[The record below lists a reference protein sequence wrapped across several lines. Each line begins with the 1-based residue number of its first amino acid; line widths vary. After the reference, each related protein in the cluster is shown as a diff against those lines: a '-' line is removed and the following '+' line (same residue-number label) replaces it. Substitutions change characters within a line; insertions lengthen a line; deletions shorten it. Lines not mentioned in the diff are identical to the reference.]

1 MLGRYAD
8 NLYWMARYLERA
20 ENTARKIQAGLHY
33 SITTKENNRNDLLEF
48 LIEDYQIK
56 NFKKKYTIASTQN
69 VVNFL
74 LRDEDNIDN
83 IRNLL
88 KKARLNGKI
97 VRTAL
102 TREVSNS
109 LNQSWLASEKLLK
122 RQIQINNLPD
132 ILENILNTGT
142 VFRGSVYGTMLR
154 NDTFNFI
161 RIGTFIERSNNTV
174 SILNTKYYRL
184 LLRNTVVV
192 NKIDFNRWE
201 ILLRSLSAWR
211 SFNWLSGEYLDPAA
225 ITNFLVF
232 DERMPRSLSFC
243 NKEILSNLDYL
254 QLTYQKKYKSY
265 NLAKKNQNK
274 LTSGIIRTIHNK
286 KLYEFIREFSKKNN
300 EMHTLIARDFNLV

>member
-56 NFKKKYTIASTQN
+56 VFKKKYKIASTQN

-243 NKEILSNLDYL
+243 NKEILSNLEYL
-254 QLTYQKKYKSY
+254 QSTYKKKYKSY
-265 NLAKKNQNK
+265 NLVKKNQNK

-286 KLYEFIREFSKKNN
+286 KLYEFIKEFAKQNN
-300 EMHTLIARDFNLV
+300 EMHSLISRDFNLV

>member
-56 NFKKKYTIASTQN
+56 VFKKKYKIASTQN

-88 KKARLNGKI
+88 KKSILNGKI

-254 QLTYQKKYKSY
+254 QLTYKKKYKSY

-286 KLYEFIREFSKKNN
+286 KLYEFN
-300 EMHTLIARDFNLV
+300 

>member
-33 SITTKENNRNDLLEF
+33 SITTKENNRNGLLEF

-56 NFKKKYTIASTQN
+56 VFKKKYNIASTQN

-83 IRNLL
+83 VRNLL

-109 LNQSWLASEKLLK
+109 LNQSWLASDKFLK

-243 NKEILSNLDYL
+243 NKEILSNLEYL
-254 QLTYQKKYKSY
+254 QSTYKKKYKSY
-265 NLAKKNQNK
+265 NLVKKNQNK

-286 KLYEFIREFSKKNN
+286 KLYKFIKEFANQNN
-300 EMHTLIARDFNLV
+300 EIHSLISRDFNLV

>member
-1 MLGRYAD
+1 M
-8 NLYWMARYLERA
+8 
-20 ENTARKIQAGLHY
+20 
-33 SITTKENNRNDLLEF
+33 
-48 LIEDYQIK
+48 
-56 NFKKKYTIASTQN
+56 
-69 VVNFL
+69 
-74 LRDEDNIDN
+74 
-83 IRNLL
+83 
-88 KKARLNGKI
+88 
-97 VRTAL
+97 
-102 TREVSNS
+102 
-109 LNQSWLASEKLLK
+109 NQSWLASEKLLK

-192 NKIDFNRWE
+192 NKLDFNRWE

-254 QLTYQKKYKSY
+254 QLTYKNKYKSY

-286 KLYEFIREFSKKNN
+286 KLYEFIKEFAKKNN

>member
-1 MLGRYAD
+1 
-8 NLYWMARYLERA
+8 MARYLERA

-56 NFKKKYTIASTQN
+56 NFKKKYNIASTQN

-132 ILENILNTGT
+132 ILENILKTGT

-254 QLTYQKKYKSY
+254 QLTYKKKYKSY

-286 KLYEFIREFSKKNN
+286 KLYEFIKEFAKQNN
-300 EMHTLIARDFNLV
+300 EMHSLISRDFNLV

>member
-56 NFKKKYTIASTQN
+56 NFKKKYNIASTQN

-254 QLTYQKKYKSY
+254 QLTYKKKYKSY

-286 KLYEFIREFSKKNN
+286 KLYEFIKEFAEKNN

>member
-48 LIEDYQIK
+48 LIEDHQIK
-56 NFKKKYTIASTQN
+56 AFKKKYNIASTQN

-74 LRDEDNIDN
+74 LRDENNIDN

-109 LNQSWLASEKLLK
+109 LNQSWLATEKLLK

-243 NKEILSNLDYL
+243 NKEILSNLEYL
-254 QLTYQKKYKSY
+254 QSTYKKKYKSY
-265 NLAKKNQNK
+265 SLVKKNQNR

-286 KLYEFIREFSKKNN
+286 KLYEFIKEFAKQNN
-300 EMHTLIARDFNLV
+300 EMHSLISRDFNLV